1 MPYTQLAPT
10 ATPGRRYSF
19 APKADASGKGAG
31 PFTYLSVTATPGRR
45 HSFVAK
51 TASGPAAGKGLGP
64 FTYISVT
71 ATPGRR
77 HSFVAKTAAPV
88 IVVPGGTEGP
98 PGGRGGYPDR
108 RQVDLVNFGRQVMID
123 DRDLLDLATIFAV
136 WEL

>member
-1 MPYTQLAPT
+1 MAYTQLSPT

-19 APKADASGKGAG
+19 TKGSLKNG
-31 PFTYLSVTATPGRR
+31 PFTALSVTATPGRR